1 MLIDKLV
8 NRITQLTAPIVVG
21 LDPRL
26 AEVPTHIKE
35 KTFHDL
41 GRTPAAVAEILI
53 QFNKQIID
61 QICDIVPAVKPQ
73 IAMYEQ
79 FGPAGFE
86 AYLQTIKYAKEKG
99 LIVVG
104 DIKRGDI
111 ASTAEAYSHMHI
123 GRVEIDGEKFELAQT
138 DFITVNPYMGAD
150 SIEPYLSDCKNY
162 DKGLFVL
169 VKTSNK
175 GSRDIQDVLIS
186 SKREFFDYDERPEI
200 PMPCPGCRITENLAP
215 LYAHVGELVETWG
228 AEFIGECGYSN
239 IGAVVGATHP
249 SEAAELRKFMPKT
262 FFLVPGYGAQG
273 GSGKDLKDLWAKN
286 FGAIV
291 NSSRGITGAY
301 KTDKYKC
308 DEKDF
313 AKAARQAALDM
324 KADLEAF
331 LP

>member
-1 MLIDKLV
+1 MLIDRLV
-8 NRITQLTAPIVVG
+8 KRITDLSAPIVVG

-26 AEVPTHIKE
+26 NEIPAYIKDE
-35 KTFHDL
+35 AFRKN
-41 GRTPAAVAEILI
+41 GRTPAAVAEIFL
-53 QFNKQIID
+53 QFNMQIID

-73 IAMYEQ
+73 IALYEQ
-79 FGPAGFE
+79 FGPAGFD

-99 LIVVG
+99 LIVIG

-111 ASTAEAYSHMHI
+111 AAVAEAYSSMHI
-123 GRVEIDGEKFELAQT
+123 GRIDIDGEKIELAQT
-138 DFITVNPYMGAD
+138 DFITVNPYMGFD

-162 DKGLFVL
+162 DKGLFVM

-175 GSRDIQDVLIS
+175 GSRDIQDVELS
-186 SKREFFDYDERPEI
+186 SHREFFEHGDRPVTTF
-200 PMPCPGCRITENLAP
+200 PCWGCGMGDHLIP

-228 AEFIGECGYSN
+228 VEFVGECGYSN

-249 SEAAELRKFMPKT
+249 IEAVKLRKFMPKT
-262 FFLVPGYGAQG
+262 FFLVPGYGMQG
-273 GSGKDLKDLWAKN
+273 GSGKDLKDLWAQN
-286 FGAIV
+286 FGAIIS
-291 NSSRGITGAY
+291 SSRGITGAHQSE
-301 KTDKYKC
+301 KYKC

-324 KADLEAF
+324 KADLEAY

>member
-8 NRITQLTAPIVVG
+8 NRITALSAPIVVG

-26 AEVPTHIKE
+26 DEIPAYMKE
-35 KTFHDL
+35 DAFRKN
-41 GRTPAAVAEILI
+41 GRTPAAAAEIFL

-61 QICDIVPAVKPQ
+61 QICDIVPTVKPQ

-79 FGPAGFE
+79 FGPVGID
-86 AYLQTIKYAKEKG
+86 AYLQTVSYAKQKG
-99 LIVVG
+99 LIVIG
-104 DIKRGDI
+104 DIKRSDI
-111 ASTAEAYSHMHI
+111 TSTAQAYSNMHI
-123 GRVEIDGEKFELAQT
+123 GRVDIDGEVVEIAQT

-150 SIEPYLSDCKNY
+150 SIDPYLSDCKTY

-186 SKREFFDYDERPEI
+186 SKREFFDYDERPDI

-215 LYAHVGELVETWG
+215 LYAHVGQLVEAWG
-228 AEFIGECGYSN
+228 AEITGECGYSN

-249 SEAAELRKFMPKT
+249 SEAVELRKFMPNT

-273 GSGKDLKDLWAKN
+273 GSGKDLKELWAKN

-291 NSSRGITGAY
+291 SSSRGITGAY
-301 KTDKYKC
+301 QSDKYKC
-308 DEKDF
+308 GEKDF
-313 AKAARQAALDM
+313 AKAARQAVLDM
-324 KADLEAF
+324 KADLQAYF
-331 LP
+331 